1 MKIFFLIIVLISS
14 LITSAQKERDTVMSS
29 CPVFI
34 TDSVSSNNF
43 FLQHQPATVKVY
55 RAKGDLTIAIEQRDQ
70 FFTILFGVKNLENKK
85 YKISSRPGS
94 KKEILAKYSFKS
106 GDQVS
111 YVNMTSGTVETNYN
125 KQTKL
130 WSIKLN
136 GLLANFVGQTVT
148 YFKVKADL
156 VIP

>member
-1 MKIFFLIIVLISS
+1 MKIFFLFIILFSS
-14 LITSAQKERDTVMSS
+14 LIVSAQKERETVLTS
-29 CPVFI
+29 CPVSI

-55 RAKGDLTIAIEQRDQ
+55 RAKGDLTIVIEQRDQ

-85 YKISSRPGS
+85 YKISAKPGS

-130 WSIKLN
+130 WNIRVD

-148 YFKVKADL
+148 YFKVRAEL
-156 VIP
+156 FVP